1 MTVSALGGHYGKS
14 GHGSAAI
21 YTWDAGDSGYRL
33 IQHAGGEYAYID
45 NLVGS
50 PGATG
55 PNRCIEGNSW
65 WSSLAEGKY
74 LSSSE
79 GPYDLGSGDDP
90 AKLRANTPTYHA
102 AREMPVNPRLMF
114 ATNSNFMQTR
124 ATCPPPSR

>member
-1 MTVSALGGHYGKS
+1 MYKRQ
-14 GHGSAAI
+14 AAI

-74 LSSSE
+74 LALIHISVVFGE
-79 GPYDLGSGDDP
+79 VADAVG
-90 AKLRANTPTYHA
+90 
-102 AREMPVNPRLMF
+102 
-114 ATNSNFMQTR
+114 
-124 ATCPPPSR
+124 